1 MANSS
6 SLIPIHSVGRLKNMM
21 AMADYFAPDIN
32 FTPARAVYPT
42 ASGGSL
48 ASAGGA
54 MSQNTTSVG
63 INGNGSGEAAPVV
76 VSNAAG
82 GGAVVGGNG
91 GGKGLWYWLGFL
103 VFLVLTVWVARKA
116 GGDEDFRNLRPTFYN
131 FLTITL
137 TAILGIVGLKV
148 IFARFRVP
156 GLSDLVMA
164 V

>member
-1 MANSS
+1 
-6 SLIPIHSVGRLKNMM
+6 MM

-42 ASGGSL
+42 AQGGSL

-63 INGNGSGEAAPVV
+63 INGGSGEAAPVV
-76 VSNAAG
+76 VPSGAG
-82 GGAVVGGNG
+82 GGAVLGNG
-91 GGKGLWYWLGFL
+91 GGSGRGLWYWLGFL
-103 VFLVLTVWVARKA
+103 LFLVGTVWVARKA